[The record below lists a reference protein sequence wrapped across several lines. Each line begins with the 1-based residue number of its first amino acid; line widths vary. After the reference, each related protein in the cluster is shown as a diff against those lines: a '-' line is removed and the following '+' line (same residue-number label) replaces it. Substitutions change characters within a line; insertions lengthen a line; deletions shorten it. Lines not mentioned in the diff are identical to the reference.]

1 MYIISFDTFKITKN
15 ISTWED
21 KLFNDFH
28 SKLNSITYEYKSF
41 SKALERLNF
50 ILGRY
55 SNVIDN
61 KDSYFTLSN
70 ALYGIQNR
78 AIKLYGIPQGYVDI
92 EKELSKAKEYGVVK
106 IRLSD
111 FYDTRQN
118 INYLKKGYLIIKYI
132 AT

>member
-1 MYIISFDTFKITKN
+1 MV
-15 ISTWED
+15 
-21 KLFNDFH
+21 
-28 SKLNSITYEYKSF
+28 
-41 SKALERLNF
+41 
-50 ILGRY
+50 LGGMVIY
-55 SNVIDN
+55 SNVIYN
-61 KDSYFTLSN
+61 KYSYFTLSN

-132 AT
+132 GS